1 MYESKEHDEEWE
13 HSIKLYQFSINNILI
28 SLHNLLRFWLIPIYV
43 PDIRL
48 VPEPSTDPIIFK
60 LFTLSNNDMNIEV
73 LPVYRSPS
81 IDCLCPLPTGNILS
95 IILNPI
101 INESFTLALSAIL
114 TPLFNRLLLLLYSIN
129 IE

>member
-1 MYESKEHDEEWE
+1 
-13 HSIKLYQFSINNILI
+13 
-28 SLHNLLRFWLIPIYV
+28 
-43 PDIRL
+43 
-48 VPEPSTDPIIFK
+48 
-60 LFTLSNNDMNIEV
+60 MNIEV

-129 IE
+129 ISGKSTEPNTESTLPSIAIKSPKLIYFIHLLISYSERRSFEIILIVKHGKEHMKIE